1 MHRCRVPLT
10 CSALLRSL
18 FPAAR
23 LLGVIGSIL
32 LVCSCSGNSSTDAPT
47 ASASTPTA
55 SASPP
60 PPSTSPPPPSTGYVS
75 LAWDAV
81 SAPNLKGYW
90 LYYSQ
95 TSRTYTSHIDVGT
108 QTTYT
113 VTGLTAGQ
121 TYYFAVTAYDGTGNE
136 SPFSN
141 EAIIIATPA
150 PAATSMAN
158 STRLQA
164 SLPVAF
170 TDASTGAS
178 TGPGNSSTAMQ
189 TDQTTV
195 ASALLEVGE
204 LTVDFLWKRVT
215 FRRTFID
222 PIVVATPLSS
232 NDFAPATVRIRNVG
246 PAGFEIRVEE
256 WDYLDGVHAPESVSY
271 LAMERGP
278 HVLGTGIRVEAGR
291 LATNEL
297 PSQPFTSVTFS
308 QAFGVAPVV
317 LTAVTSV
324 NEADAVITRLRS
336 ITSRSFEV
344 RLQEQM
350 NHVQSHATGTID
362 YIAWEPSSGSV
373 DGLTFEVQ
381 TTPDVVVTAMSPLQ
395 FTEHFLAIPMFLA
408 AMQTTNGW
416 EPATLRWDHKE
427 PAGVEIQI
435 QDEASGS
442 DDAPPLTEV
451 VGYMAFT
458 SQ

>member
-1 MHRCRVPLT
+1 
-10 CSALLRSL
+10 
-18 FPAAR
+18 
-23 LLGVIGSIL
+23 
-32 LVCSCSGNSSTDAPT
+32 
-47 ASASTPTA
+47 
-55 SASPP
+55 
-60 PPSTSPPPPSTGYVS
+60 
-75 LAWDAV
+75 
-81 SAPNLKGYW
+81 
-90 LYYSQ
+90 
-95 TSRTYTSHIDVGT
+95 
-108 QTTYT
+108 

-170 TDASTGAS
+170 TNASTGAS
-178 TGPGNSSTAMQ
+178 TGPSNSRTAMQ

-204 LTVDFLWKRVT
+204 LTVDFLGKRVT

-232 NDFAPATVRIRNVG
+232 NDFAPATVQIRNVG

-350 NHVQSHATGTID
+350 NHVQSHATETID

-395 FTEHFLAIPMFLA
+395 FTEHFWPSRCFWRPCRRPMAGSLPLYGGTTKSRRVWRSKSKTKPRA
-408 AMQTTNGW
+408 AMM
-416 EPATLRWDHKE
+416 
-427 PAGVEIQI
+427 
-435 QDEASGS
+435 
-442 DDAPPLTEV
+442 PPL
-451 VGYMAFT
+451 
-458 SQ
+458 SPRW